1 MVSDVTPSKMTAPK
15 TMPREMQVKLVMKLL
30 DRNGEHSANQMRRR
44 AAKGEGVTAKGVEF
58 NVSVLE
64 EALAMW
70 DARRLEASKVGAK
83 EGSAIAESPGKKR
96 NNKRKSVGIEDK
108 HEAVNA
114 GGQKVARQNT
124 RKQSAN
130 ENVDGNIDPLS
141 RATPAF
147 GKAAFGASDRPG
159 SGASEVKNPAARN
172 QVPSISRAAQGP
184 GATKAEPA
192 SFSPPSSSSPPAPE
206 SEGSSVKDL
215 KSTLAAHGIECAGCV
230 EKAELHALLARFQMW
245 RQRPLSE
252 LQESCQVEGGSRF
265 DTVDECARFLVSGAP
280 SACKGRATSA
290 APTAQVSAPKEQ
302 DAQREVNRILPLRK
316 ASFRSPALWAF
327 SVLEVPSN
335 TRDVSAVQK
344 AYRSLMRVLHPDRA
358 GQDAQVAKAIEL
370 VREAK
375 EASERSLSRQEPPL
389 APRFARSETLC
400 ATPGRRRFKLHWTAP
415 EERASAPIRRYVVAA
430 LDPAYGRA
438 LTIAM
443 LEPDYSEES
452 RSFVSIE
459 NLTSYVFSEEDL
471 QKMPKLWKQSHA
483 TVQVAA
489 ANEAGQSA
497 WVSLQVPL
505 NGPVAKPSSPG
516 AASAYMNSSSPDA
529 RPEELDV
536 RAWDAQVRKLRGAKL
551 REWLEPQKKTVLA
564 AWLKFMNWSAQ
575 GSKFDILER
584 VIFIREAMPS

>member
-15 TMPREMQVKLVMKLL
+15 TMTRETQVKLVMKLL

-44 AAKGEGVTAKGVEF
+44 AAKGEGVTAKGVAF
-58 NVSVLE
+58 DVSVLE
-64 EALAMW
+64 EALASW
-70 DARRLEASKVGAK
+70 HARRSEAAKGVAKAGGA
-83 EGSAIAESPGKKR
+83 IPESPGKKR
-96 NNKRKSVGIEDK
+96 NNKRKSVGLEDK
-108 HEAVNA
+108 QDPVNS
-114 GGQKVARQNT
+114 GSQKVARQNT
-124 RKQSAN
+124 RKVTAN

-147 GKAAFGASDRPG
+147 GKPVFATSERPRAST
-159 SGASEVKNPAARN
+159 SEVKKDPSAQN
-172 QVPSISRAAQGP
+172 QVPSMSRAP
-184 GATKAEPA
+184 KAEPA
-192 SFSPPSSSSPPAPE
+192 SFSPAASCSPPAPE

-215 KSTLAAHGIECAGCV
+215 KSTLAAHGIDCAGCV
-230 EKAELHALLARFQMW
+230 EKAELHSLLARFQMW

-252 LQESCQVEGGSRF
+252 LQESCKVEGGPRF
-265 DTVDECARFLVSGAP
+265 ETVDECARFIVSGAP
-280 SACKGRATSA
+280 A
-290 APTAQVSAPKEQ
+290 AGKSRSTPAAQTAEVGAPKEH
-302 DAQREVNRILPLRK
+302 DAQHVVSRILPLRK

-335 TRDVSAVQK
+335 TRDVSAVQR

-358 GQDAQVAKAIEL
+358 GQNAQVEKAMEL

-375 EASERSLSRQEPPL
+375 EACERSLSRQEPPL
-389 APRFARSETLC
+389 APRLAKSETLC
-400 ATPGRRRFKLHWTAP
+400 ATPGRRRFKLHWMAP

-452 RSFVSIE
+452 RSFVGIE
-459 NLTSYVFSEEDL
+459 SLTSYVFSEEDL

-489 ANEAGQSA
+489 ANEAGQSP

-516 AASAYMNSSSPDA
+516 AASAYMNASPDP

-536 RAWDAQVRKLRGAKL
+536 RAWDAQVRKLRGVKL

-564 AWLKFMNWSAQ
+564 AWLRFMNWSAQ